1 MKRMLISE
9 MPEHTNEK
17 ECIFCKIV
25 NKEIPAQIIY
35 EDELIIAFN
44 DISPV
49 APVHILVIPKKH
61 IPNLLELAPGD
72 SMLLSHI
79 HLKIAE
85 IAKQQNIA
93 DSGFRV
99 VTNINDEGGQTVKHL
114 HWHILG
120 KRFMQWPPG

>member
-1 MKRMLISE
+1 ML
-9 MPEHTNEK
+9 K
-17 ECIFCKIV
+17 DCIFCKIV

-72 SMLLSHI
+72 SMLLS
-79 HLKIAE
+79 
-85 IAKQQNIA
+85 NIA

>member
-1 MKRMLISE
+1 MSQD
-9 MPEHTNEK
+9 
-17 ECIFCKIV
+17 CIFCKIV
-25 NKEIPAQIIY
+25 KKEIPAQIVY
-35 EDELIIAFN
+35 EDDLILAFS

-49 APVHILVIPKKH
+49 APVHILIIPKKH
-61 IPNLLELAPGD
+61 IANLLELD
-72 SMLLSHI
+72 SSDSSLLTHI

-85 IAKQQNIA
+85 IAKLQNIA

-99 VTNINDEGGQTVKHL
+99 VTNTNDEGGQTVKHL

>member
-1 MKRMLISE
+1 ML
-9 MPEHTNEK
+9 K
-17 ECIFCKIV
+17 DCIFCKIV
-25 NKEIPAQIIY
+25 NEEIPAQIIY